1 MDRCTTGGV
10 PSRQRR
16 LLRAQRVRLRY
27 GNGSCSG
34 RRSMRSST
42 GQGLNNRG
50 LLFTKWQA
58 GFGLLF
64 ATVIIALVL
73 VPYTRATHCR

>member
-1 MDRCTTGGV
+1 
-10 PSRQRR
+10 
-16 LLRAQRVRLRY
+16 
-27 GNGSCSG
+27 
-34 RRSMRSST
+34 MRSST